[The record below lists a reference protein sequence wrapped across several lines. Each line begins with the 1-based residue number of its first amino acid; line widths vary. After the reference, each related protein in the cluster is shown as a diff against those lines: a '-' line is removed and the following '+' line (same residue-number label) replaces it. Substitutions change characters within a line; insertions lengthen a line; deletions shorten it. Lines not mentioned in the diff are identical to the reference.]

1 MLKYIISSCFLLV
14 SFFVIA
20 QEKPKEL
27 IENQTQETVEVVQD
41 SINSFYNPK
50 TYGLRIG
57 FDIIKPI
64 YSFTKEEF
72 NGVEIVADYRLK
84 TNLYV
89 AGELG
94 YIQKDIEQDYYT
106 HNIDGSYLKAG
117 VNYNLFTNWLDMDN
131 EIYIGARYGLATF
144 SNTLNSYTI
153 NQYGDFFDPKE
164 ITTPTEFS
172 NLSAHW
178 VEMVVGIKVE
188 IFSNF
193 FLGFMG
199 SVSKLIYTKTGAN
212 FDNTYAPG
220 IGSISENGSG
230 ADINYT
236 ITYRIPLYKK

>member
-14 SFFVIA
+14 QFSLLA
-20 QEKPKEL
+20 QEETEAL
-27 IENQTQETVEVVQD
+27 IKNIEAQSEVVQD
-41 SINSFYNPK
+41 SINPNYHPK

-64 YSFTKEEF
+64 YSFTKDEF

-84 TNLYV
+84 TNLYI

-94 YIQKDIEQDYYT
+94 YIKKDIQQDLYN
-106 HNIDGSYLKAG
+106 HSIDGSYLKAG

-131 EIYIGARYGLATF
+131 ELYLGARYGVAAF
-144 SNTLNSYTI
+144 SNTLNNYTI
-153 NQYGDFFDPKE
+153 NQFGDFFDPKE
-164 ITTPTEFS
+164 ITTPQEYA

-178 VEMVVGIKVE
+178 IEIVAGIKVE
-188 IFSNF
+188 IFPNL

-199 SVSKLIYTKTGAN
+199 SISKLIYTKTGSN

-220 IGSISENGSG
+220 IGAISENGSG